1 MIWPPFSL
9 TNSLRSENGWLS
21 KSSRCNLRSCAT
33 ATIRARSLCLPSY
46 NRGRPSID
54 YAYSHTT
61 YESWSRL
68 HQKPF
73 LNLRLAPSRKC
84 FTLPELS
91 SGVAAGEL
99 GVNSED
105 YRLPTN
111 VKPKHYDLTIRT
123 DLEKHTFD
131 GFVAVDLDVLKETST
146 IVLNTSQLKLG
157 EASVYSD
164 ALKTEQIQS
173 STHVDAKTERVTI
186 TFGSALPAGTKA
198 KLRIGFTGE
207 LDTSMAGYYRSK
219 WTDDG
224 KAKYYGLTQFE
235 PTAAR
240 KAFPCWDEP
249 LLKATFAVTM
259 ISREGTTNL
268 SNMPAISEE
277 VYVPGA
283 SADSLSKTPDL
294 AKFLAG
300 LTIGDQ
306 SQEKWKITRFDTTPP
321 MSTYIVAWAN
331 GKFAYLEDSYTSP
344 LSGKKRPLR
353 IYATKD
359 HIHQAQF
366 ALDVKKKSLPLYE
379 QVFDVE
385 YPLPKLDT
393 VVASDFDSGAME
405 NWGLITGRTSAF
417 LVDPEKAELRAKMNV
432 ADTQCHEVA
441 HMWFGNITTMSW
453 WDNLYLNEGFAT
465 LMGEVII
472 PSEIWPEWKPES
484 RFINMHLVDALA
496 QDAQLSSHPI
506 EVECPDAN
514 KINQIF
520 DSLSYSKAASVLRML
535 ASYVGEDRFLKGV
548 SIYLKQHLYANS
560 VTRDLWEGVA
570 ESTGIDV
577 PKVMDNWVSKMGFP
591 VISVTETDK
600 SIHVRQDRFL
610 SSGPADPKENE
621 TIWTIPLQILSVNG
635 HGKAVID
642 KDAILEEREQTI
654 PLDTSKPFKLN
665 ADTTGLYRVLYT
677 PERLAKIA
685 SEAAK
690 ENSVFTLND
699 RMGLVYDTMALSK
712 AGFTKVS
719 SALTLMEILKDE
731 KEFLVRDSIAGNLG
745 NLRSV
750 WFEHDE
756 VREKLGEFARNLFL
770 PVVKQLGFEYSP
782 SDSSDTVAL
791 RTLAIGTAVVGKDK
805 GVVEELRAR
814 FKHYMDTGDDSKIP
828 ADLVRQTYSVA
839 VRYGGRK
846 EYDAMRKIYQK
857 PKTPTAGQAAIAA
870 MCSVDNLELAKETLE
885 FMKTQARDQ
894 DVIWFIAQLGSNHG
908 TRRLMAQYFKDN
920 YWDLYKR
927 FEGNFILAAL
937 VKMSLGTLSTQ
948 RDYDEAVEF
957 FKDKDTSKYQLAYQ
971 QVLDNIKDR
980 SIVIERSTSDVLQ
993 WLQGRK

>member
-1 MIWPPFSL
+1 M
-9 TNSLRSENGWLS
+9 
-21 KSSRCNLRSCAT
+21 
-33 ATIRARSLCLPSY
+33 
-46 NRGRPSID
+46 
-54 YAYSHTT
+54 
-61 YESWSRL
+61 
-68 HQKPF
+68 
-73 LNLRLAPSRKC
+73 
-84 FTLPELS
+84 S
-91 SGVAAGEL
+91 SGVAAAEPD
-99 GVNSED
+99 VNSED

-111 VKPKHYDLTIRT
+111 IKPKHYDLTIRT

-131 GFVAVDLDVLKETST
+131 GFVTVDLDVLKETST

-173 STHVDAKTERVTI
+173 STDVNTKTERATI
-186 TFGSALPAGTKA
+186 TFGSALPIGSKA

-219 WTDDG
+219 WTEDG

-259 ISREGTTNL
+259 ISRESTTNL

-306 SQEKWKITRFDTTPP
+306 SQDKWKITRFDTTPP

-331 GKFAYLEDSYTSP
+331 GEFAYLEDSYTSP

-393 VVASDFDSGAME
+393 LVASDFDAAWCYGE
-405 NWGLITGRTSAF
+405 LGRTTAF
-417 LVDPEKAELRAKMNV
+417 LVDPEKAELRAKMKI

-453 WDNLYLNEGFAT
+453 WDNLYLNEGNYPEWVSSILPACIAVDV
-465 LMGEVII
+465 LILEK
-472 PSEIWPEWKPES
+472 IWPEWKPES
-484 RFINMHLVDALA
+484 RFVNMHLVRALN

-535 ASYVGEDRFLKGV
+535 SSYVGEDRFLKGV
-548 SIYLKQHLYANS
+548 SIYLKKHLYANS

-577 PKVMDNWVSKMGFP
+577 PKVMDNWVSKTGFP

-600 SIHVRQDRFL
+600 GIHVRQDRFL

-621 TIWTIPLQILSVNG
+621 TIWTVPLQILSVNG
-635 HGKAVID
+635 HGEAVID
-642 KDAILEEREQTI
+642 KDAILDEREKMI

-665 ADTTGLYRVLYT
+665 ANTTGLYRVLYT
-677 PERLAKIA
+677 PERLAKTA

-712 AGFTKVS
+712 AGFTKLS

-731 KEFLVRDSIAGNLG
+731 KEFLVRDSIAGNLT
-745 NLRSV
+745 NLRGV

-756 VREKLGEFARNLFL
+756 IREKLGEFARDLFL
-770 PVVKQLGFEYSP
+770 PVVKRLGFEYSP

-791 RTLAIGTAVVGKDK
+791 RTLAIGTAVTGKDQ
-805 GVVEELRAR
+805 GVVEELRGR
-814 FKHYMDTGDDSKIP
+814 FKHYLDTGDDSKIP
-828 ADLVRQTYSVA
+828 ADLVRQIYRVA

-846 EYDAMRKIYQK
+846 EYDAMREIYQK
-857 PKTPTAGQAAIAA
+857 PKTPTASQAAIAA
-870 MCSVDNLELAKETLE
+870 MCSVDDLELAKETLD

-894 DVIWFIAQLGSNHG
+894 DVIWFIAQLGWNHA

-927 FEGNFILAAL
+927 FEGNFTLTYLI
-937 VKMSLGTLSTQ
+937 KMSLGTLSTQ
-948 RDYDEAVEF
+948 RDYDETVEF

-971 QVLDNIKDR
+971 QMLDNIKDR
-980 SIVIERSTSDVLQ
+980 LTVIERSTSDVLQ

>member
-1 MIWPPFSL
+1 MS
-9 TNSLRSENGWLS
+9 
-21 KSSRCNLRSCAT
+21 A
-33 ATIRARSLCLPSY
+33 
-46 NRGRPSID
+46 
-54 YAYSHTT
+54 
-61 YESWSRL
+61 
-68 HQKPF
+68 
-73 LNLRLAPSRKC
+73 
-84 FTLPELS
+84 
-91 SGVAAGEL
+91 GVATKSAA
-99 GVNSED
+99 NAED

-111 VKPKHYDLTIRT
+111 VKPKHYDVTIRT
-123 DLEKHTFD
+123 DLEKLAFD
-131 GFVAVDLDVLKETST
+131 GFVSVDLDVVKETSV
-146 IVLNTSQLKLG
+146 IVLNTAHLKLG
-157 EASVYSD
+157 EASVYSE

-173 STHVDAKTERVTI
+173 SSEVDTTSERVSI
-186 TFGSALPAGTKA
+186 KFGSALPAASKA
-198 KLRIGFTGE
+198 RLRIGFTGE
-207 LDTSMAGYYRSK
+207 LDGSMAGYYRSK
-219 WTDDG
+219 WTDEG
-224 KAKYYGLTQFE
+224 ETKYYGLTQFE

-249 LLKATFAVTM
+249 LLKATFAMTM
-259 ISREGTTNL
+259 ISREDTTNL
-268 SNMPAISEE
+268 SNMPAIFEE
-277 VYVPGA
+277 VYVPGV
-283 SADSLSKTPDL
+283 SSSSLRDTPDL

-306 SQEKWKITRFDTTPP
+306 SSDKWKITRFETTPP

-331 GKFAYLEDSYTSP
+331 GHFKYLEDSYISP

-379 QVFDVE
+379 QVFEVE

-393 VVASDFDSGAME
+393 LVASDFDAGAME

-417 LVDPEKAELRAKMNV
+417 LVDPEKAELRGKMNV

-472 PSEIWPEWKPES
+472 PSKIWPEWKMES
-484 RFINMHLVDALA
+484 RFINMHLVRALN

-548 SIYLKQHLYANS
+548 SIYLKKHLYANS
-560 VTRDLWEGVA
+560 VTRDLWDGVA
-570 ESTGIDV
+570 ESTGVDV

-591 VISVTETDK
+591 VITVTESDK
-600 SIHVRQDRFL
+600 VITVRQDRFL
-610 SSGPADPKENE
+610 SSGPAEPKDNE
-621 TIWTIPLQILSVNG
+621 TICQFHLTWYRTVPLQILSVNQQG
-635 HGKAVID
+635 QAVID
-642 KDAILEEREQTI
+642 RDTVLEEREKTI

-665 ADTTGLYRVLYT
+665 ANTTGVYRVLYK

-690 ENSVFTLND
+690 ENSVFSLSD
-699 RMGLVYDTMALSK
+699 RLGLVYDTMALST
-712 AGFTKVS
+712 AGFTKIS
-719 SALTLMEILKDE
+719 SALTLMEILKNE
-731 KEFLVRDSIAGNLG
+731 KEFLVRDSIADNLA
-745 NLRSV
+745 NLRGV
-750 WFEHDE
+750 WFEHTEIRD
-756 VREKLGEFARNLFL
+756 KLGEFGRQLFL
-770 PVVKQLGFEYSP
+770 PIVKRLGFEYSP

-791 RTLAIGTAVVGKDK
+791 RTLAIRMAAIGKDQE
-805 GVVEELRAR
+805 VIEELRSR
-814 FKHYMDTGDDSKIP
+814 FQYYIDTGDDSKIP
-828 ADLVRQTYSVA
+828 ADLVRETYGIS

-846 EYDAMRKIYQK
+846 EYDAMKQIYQK
-857 PKTPTAGQAAIAA
+857 PTTPTAGQAAIAA
-870 MCSVDNLELAKETLE
+870 MSGVFDLELAKETLE

-894 DVIWFIAQLGSNHG
+894 DVVWFIGSLGSNHV
-908 TRRLMAQYFKDN
+908 TRRLMAQYFKNN
-920 YWDLYKR
+920 YSDLYKR
-927 FEGNFILAAL
+927 FEGNFTLTYL

-948 RDYDEAVEF
+948 QDYDETVEF
-957 FKDKDTSKYQLAYQ
+957 FKDKDTSKYQLAYK

-980 SIVIERSTSDVLQ
+980 MTVIERSTDDVSE
-993 WLQGRK
+993 WLQNRQT